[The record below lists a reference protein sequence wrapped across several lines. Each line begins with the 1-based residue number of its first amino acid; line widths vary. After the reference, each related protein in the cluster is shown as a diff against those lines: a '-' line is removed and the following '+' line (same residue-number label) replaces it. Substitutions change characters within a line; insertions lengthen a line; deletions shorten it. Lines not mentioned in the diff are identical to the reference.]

1 MIIDEHTQNFIN
13 EHIAGDTRLLSLQ
26 SSRYPLVNMELAIR
40 QIEGLQIAAT
50 KLPSWIIDRAIIFP
64 PKLSME
70 QCSSEKTARYKASLM
85 QGKRLTDL
93 TGGFGIDC
101 SYMSERFFETT
112 YVERNSEL
120 CNIAR
125 HNFALLNKRINV
137 INGYSEM
144 VLQDLPEQDWIFIDP
159 ARRSRTGGKVVALE
173 DCEPN
178 VCQLEA
184 LLLQKAEHIMIK
196 CSPMLDIALAMKQLR
211 FVNEVYIVSVNNDC
225 KELLFIL
232 DRKATGGDVCIHSV
246 NFHGEHVQD
255 FVHTIEQE
263 ASSVCVYTAQLGK
276 YLYEPNSSMM
286 KAGCFRLPASRWNLG
301 KLHRNTHLY
310 TSDILIEDFPGRIFE
325 VKEILG
331 FSKKDLKGL
340 VSNTNK
346 ANISIRNFPGTPNDL
361 RKRLKLADGGDTF
374 IFATTLQDEKK
385 VLIICS
391 KLVQ

>member
-173 DCEPN
+173 DCEHN
-178 VCQLEA
+178 VCQLAA
-184 LLLQKAEHIMIK
+184 LLL
-196 CSPMLDIALAMKQLR
+196 
-211 FVNEVYIVSVNNDC
+211 VV
-225 KELLFIL
+225 
-232 DRKATGGDVCIHSV
+232 
-246 NFHGEHVQD
+246 
-255 FVHTIEQE
+255 
-263 ASSVCVYTAQLGK
+263 
-276 YLYEPNSSMM
+276 
-286 KAGCFRLPASRWNLG
+286 
-301 KLHRNTHLY
+301 
-310 TSDILIEDFPGRIFE
+310 
-325 VKEILG
+325 VK
-331 FSKKDLKGL
+331 
-340 VSNTNK
+340 N
-346 ANISIRNFPGTPNDL
+346 
-361 RKRLKLADGGDTF
+361 
-374 IFATTLQDEKK
+374 
-385 VLIICS
+385 
-391 KLVQ
+391 